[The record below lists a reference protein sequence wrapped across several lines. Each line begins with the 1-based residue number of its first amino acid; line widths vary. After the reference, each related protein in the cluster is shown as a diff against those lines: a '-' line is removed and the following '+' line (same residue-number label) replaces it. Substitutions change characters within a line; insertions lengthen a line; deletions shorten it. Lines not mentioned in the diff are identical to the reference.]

1 MIININLIF
10 NSRVP
15 FVAGWILSYF
25 SYFQTD
31 LAVDQ
36 SKAGVSVINLEGLAL
51 TYQVFDFSLE
61 GAGTIVFQEDGVT
74 KSVGENEL
82 KVTLTRGLT
91 ESQTARLIIIGNEV
105 TKISCRV
112 NFGGVIDLLLREY
125 WSVVLAMVVV
135 QMIFISASM
144 IRGKRPSRILW
155 DVLDAIGKFQI

>member
-1 MIININLIF
+1 M
-10 NSRVP
+10 
-15 FVAGWILSYF
+15 AGWVLSYF

-31 LAVDQ
+31 VAVDQ
-36 SKAGVSVINLEGLAL
+36 SKTGVSVINLEGLAL

-61 GAGTIVFQEDGVT
+61 GGGTIVFQEDRIT
-74 KSVGENEL
+74 KSVGEKTL

-91 ESQTARLIIIGNEV
+91 ESQTARLIIIGNGV

-112 NFGGVIDLLLREY
+112 NFGGVIDVLLREY

-144 IRGKRPSRILW
+144 IRGKRPWGILW
-155 DVLDAIGKFQI
+155 DVLDAIGRFQN